1 MDTNPQFQATLESL
15 EQVMVRQFNLLQ
27 ELLSLTR
34 AERDALYR
42 NDTTLLMPLVE
53 RKEALLDQI
62 VLLEDQRRMETER
75 LSRHLQAG
83 IGEAL
88 SLHQLL
94 PHIPSPRSERIQRLS
109 EGILSLA
116 NQVRQTNEHNAL
128 LVTNAI
134 EWVSATQA
142 FILGLYTQ
150 PDGYSPTGQC
160 STSVP
165 LINSDVER
173 TV

>member
-1 MDTNPQFQATLESL
+1 MDTNPQFQAVLEAL
-15 EQVMVRQFNLLQ
+15 EKVMVRQFNLLQ
-27 ELLSLTR
+27 ELLNLTR

-75 LSRHLQAG
+75 LSQYLRAG
-83 IGEAL
+83 IGEAP
-88 SLHQLL
+88 SLQLL
-94 PHIPSPRSERIQRLS
+94 FPHIPSPRSERIQRLS

-116 NQVRQTNEHNAL
+116 DQVRQTNEHNAL

-150 PDGYSPTGQC
+150 PEGYSPTGQR
-160 STSVP
+160 STSVN
-165 LINSDVER
+165 LSSEVER
-173 TV
+173 TA

>member
-1 MDTNPQFQATLESL
+1 MDTNPQFQATLDTL

-75 LSRHLQAG
+75 LVNTSGQ
-83 IGEAL
+83 E
-88 SLHQLL
+88 
-94 PHIPSPRSERIQRLS
+94 
-109 EGILSLA
+109 LA
-116 NQVRQTNEHNAL
+116 KR
-128 LVTNAI
+128 
-134 EWVSATQA
+134 
-142 FILGLYTQ
+142 FRY
-150 PDGYSPTGQC
+150 
-160 STSVP
+160 
-165 LINSDVER
+165 INSYHIFPHRAPSASSD
-173 TV
+173 